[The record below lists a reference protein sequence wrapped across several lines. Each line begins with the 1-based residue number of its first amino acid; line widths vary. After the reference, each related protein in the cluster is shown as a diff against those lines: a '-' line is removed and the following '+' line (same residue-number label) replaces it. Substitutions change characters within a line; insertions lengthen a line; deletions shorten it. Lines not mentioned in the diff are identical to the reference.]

1 MENIW
6 GTTMTLFM
14 TNAKDSFGPDASEME
29 TDFLTLS
36 AATPPV
42 LASMV
47 STHISL
53 LLSLLHVNISICY
66 WILINE
72 SVLILKKTRS
82 AITCFL
88 FVFCLKLMVMRQ
100 RRMSQTLQLVSRHT
114 LTLKDIMWEKQI
126 VLTIMSQLLTSFLLS
141 TISIYTNLIV
151 KLPPSLT
158 AIICGVLLALIAVAI
173 IGTVVFLTL
182 KSK

>member
-29 TDFLTLS
+29 TDFLTVS

-53 LLSLLHVNISICY
+53 LLSLLHINISICY

-72 SVLILKKTRS
+72 SVLIKKNTQYDNMFFV
-82 AITCFL
+82 CFL
-88 FVFCLKLMVMRQ
+88 FEDDGNEAEEDEPD
-100 RRMSQTLQLVSRHT
+100 T
-114 LTLKDIMWEKQI
+114 
-126 VLTIMSQLLTSFLLS
+126 
-141 TISIYTNLIV
+141 
-151 KLPPSLT
+151 P
-158 AIICGVLLALIAVAI
+158 
-173 IGTVVFLTL
+173 IGQ
-182 KSK
+182 